1 MKQCERSGCA
11 APAPVSRSRPTRF
24 PCTGVMPTFRAAP
37 IKISPNL
44 STVKGQISLWVRTSG
59 QNLPKLQTRDPARRP
74 SFSPPTSPPSQ
85 TKIQGALR
93 AGDLGLVFLCPA
105 HSLPN

>member
-1 MKQCERSGCA
+1 MKQCERSGSA
-11 APAPVSRSRPTRF
+11 APPSVQLQCRDLLADTIPLYWSYADFSSRSTR
-24 PCTGVMPTFRAAP
+24 G
-37 IKISPNL
+37 KSPE
-44 STVKGQISLWVRTSG
+44 SKTC
-59 QNLPKLQTRDPARRP
+59 QNCKLGDPAGGLP
-74 SFSPPTSPPSQ
+74 VSPPTSPPSQ